1 MSNTDIDTNYNYCS
15 LGDADYK
22 NDPNYQD
29 DNHLSDFEEV
39 DLMVG
44 DHADS
49 EYVAQC
55 VAEIKKLNKEH
66 KSRMTNRFRE
76 TDEEAILEMLDKN
89 NDGKNP
95 PITKKELDNIYSKYQ
110 KYSQKNLTCYRH
122 IIDDLQKWEISIELR
137 NEALWIDGIYAKWS
151 ELEYEDIQVAKKTKK
166 KDDARQKLILETRNN
181 KQYKC
186 EPCSLYTNNA
196 SSYKDHLEAR
206 EHFVKINDTE
216 SLAKLSCLA
225 CTRDDFFSIHD
236 VNKHKETL
244 ACSALRTCPTC
255 SKVCSRKQTH
265 LDHIFICE
273 SKQKEKLLKDQE
285 KKELEEKKEKLA
297 KLKLELGI

>member
-1 MSNTDIDTNYNYCS
+1 MTNTDIDTNYNYCS
-15 LGDADYK
+15 LGETDYK

-95 PITKKELDNIYSKYQ
+95 PITNML
-110 KYSQKNLTCYRH
+110 
-122 IIDDLQKWEISIELR
+122 
-137 NEALWIDGIYAKWS
+137 
-151 ELEYEDIQVAKKTKK
+151 
-166 KDDARQKLILETRNN
+166 
-181 KQYKC
+181 
-186 EPCSLYTNNA
+186 
-196 SSYKDHLEAR
+196 SSYYR
-206 EHFVKINDTE
+206 
-216 SLAKLSCLA
+216 
-225 CTRDDFFSIHD
+225 
-236 VNKHKETL
+236 
-244 ACSALRTCPTC
+244 
-255 SKVCSRKQTH
+255 
-265 LDHIFICE
+265 
-273 SKQKEKLLKDQE
+273 
-285 KKELEEKKEKLA
+285 
-297 KLKLELGI
+297 